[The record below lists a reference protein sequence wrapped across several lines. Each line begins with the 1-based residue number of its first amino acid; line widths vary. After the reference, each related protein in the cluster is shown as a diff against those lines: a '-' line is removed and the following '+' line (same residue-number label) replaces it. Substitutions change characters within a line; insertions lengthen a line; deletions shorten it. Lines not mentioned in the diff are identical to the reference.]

1 MKLITNG
8 IIAFLR
14 PGLVLLAAL
23 AVFSCKEK
31 GPREY
36 KADDTTVVD
45 IGTIKEAD
53 GPYEFI
59 VIYKNNTPDTIVAA
73 QSRTSCG
80 CTTPMVNNL
89 PVPPG
94 HYQRIPIKYNP
105 AYRKGAIDEQVDIRY
120 KDGTIR
126 SFPFIGNVIPM
137 KHPVTDH
144 ARYHLGRNFYTS
156 YKLLSFGLLNPGE
169 TKDMYFSLGNDTRRN
184 MKVEFKLEGDESGL
198 IRMSREL
205 TMMPD
210 GRDTLHV
217 SLTMPDG
224 SAPGDSVV
232 VRVQPVVN
240 GVPTEESMTIRAKT
254 R

>member
-1 MKLITNG
+1 MKLVTSKSILL
-8 IIAFLR
+8 LR
-14 PGLVLLAAL
+14 AAL
-23 AVFSCKEK
+23 VFSLALSFVSCKEK

-36 KADDTTVVD
+36 IVDDNTVVN

-53 GPYEFI
+53 GPVEF
-59 VIYKNNTPDTIVAA
+59 VILYKNETPDTIVATH
-73 QSRTSCG
+73 SRSSCH

-89 PVPPG
+89 PIAPG
-94 HYQRIPIKYNP
+94 EYQRIPVKYSP
-105 AYRKGAIDEQVDIRY
+105 SYQKGAIDAQVDILY
-120 KDGTIR
+120 KDKTIR
-126 SFPFIGNVIPM
+126 SFPFIGKVIPM

-144 ARYHLGRNFYTS
+144 ARYHLGRDFYTS
-156 YKLLSFGLLNPGE
+156 YKILTLGLLYPGE

-184 MKVEFKLEGDESGL
+184 MKVQFQLEGEDADL

-217 SLTMPDG
+217 RLTMPLDYQ
-224 SAPGDSVV
+224 PGDSVS

-240 GVPTEESMTIRAKT
+240 GVPTEGTMTIRALT